1 MGHYIHRLHCQ
12 HLSRTAILPYIL
24 SLAQTTLLHPFLGLP
39 HTPYPFLGSTLNS
52 SIIMNLLNSEVGFL
66 CSPRFGGW
74 ISAEQVI
81 KQQVDDAASMDD
93 TTLTSVSWAMSVGDL
108 TIVDAAREWFRS
120 SSLAQRTTTSQGPTS
135 VKTIQ
140 KMRERIIKGCH
151 PLCQTENNISVAYP
165 YL

>member
-1 MGHYIHRLHCQ
+1 MGTTYIATPLSTLVVYSNTTV
-12 HLSRTAILPYIL
+12 HLKPG
-24 SLAQTTLLHPFLGLP
+24 TTTHLHPFLGLP

-108 TIVDAAREWFRS
+108 TIVDAA
-120 SSLAQRTTTSQGPTS
+120 
-135 VKTIQ
+135 
-140 KMRERIIKGCH
+140 
-151 PLCQTENNISVAYP
+151 
-165 YL
+165 